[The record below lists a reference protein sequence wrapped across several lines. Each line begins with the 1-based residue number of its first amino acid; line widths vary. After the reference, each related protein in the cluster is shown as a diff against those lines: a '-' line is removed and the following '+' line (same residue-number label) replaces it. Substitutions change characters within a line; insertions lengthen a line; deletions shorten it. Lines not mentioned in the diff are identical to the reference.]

1 MGQAADDLL
10 EGDCCESCGEWLGGG
25 EGYPRQCAGCKS
37 PGKIKK
43 QRTVKPKP
51 KPEDKQLGFL

>member
-1 MGQAADDLL
+1 MGDMADDLL

-37 PGKIKK
+37 PAQKRKRI
-43 QRTVKPKP
+43 VKPKP